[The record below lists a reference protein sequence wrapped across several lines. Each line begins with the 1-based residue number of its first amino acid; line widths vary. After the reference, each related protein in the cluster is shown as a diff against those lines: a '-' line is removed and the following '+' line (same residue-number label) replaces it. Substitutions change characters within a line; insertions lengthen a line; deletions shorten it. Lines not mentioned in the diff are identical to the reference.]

1 MFCEHLVVVV
11 DSCGTVEDRKA
22 RSVHEMNLDESREAT
37 KGTANV
43 LCYLPAQPD
52 ADHQETDLSDC
63 AVTQEMEVTLLS
75 LCHLCFH
82 HY

>member
-43 LCYLPAQPD
+43 LCYLP
-52 ADHQETDLSDC
+52 
-63 AVTQEMEVTLLS
+63 LL
-75 LCHLCFH
+75 FTII
-82 HY
+82 